1 MPKVQ
6 PIRPEPE
13 PRGIEI
19 HPYAAAYRMH
29 SAEEFELLCERI
41 ERNGLRDPITLDR
54 DGRII
59 DGRNRHKACLK
70 LGIEPRFETFDGDD
84 EAIAEFVSDRNEA
97 NKSLTTGQKAIGYA
111 ITHQR
116 EQGGRGKK
124 IGDRNYTKSGRVWEA
139 RLILDYAPEIVEQVV
154 SGARS
159 FNSALEEAQ
168 RRKADRENVDQRM
181 ADLEAGTPD
190 LAALVANGS
199 LSLSDALAAA
209 RGREEEKQTKAK
221 VRTKFLHDTL
231 GNLAA
236 MNDDFLTSIDSRRWP
251 EIALVPLDPTTIDE
265 SISAL
270 NRVKAFLFGNHQ
282 EDVR

>member
-6 PIRPEPE
+6 PIRPEQARE
-13 PRGIEI
+13 IEV

-29 SAEEFELLCERI
+29 SAEEFQLLCERI

-59 DGRNRHKACLK
+59 DGRNRHKACLR
-70 LGIEPRFETFDGDD
+70 LGIEPRFVTFDGDD

-124 IGDRNYTKSGRVWEA
+124 NPYSSVRVSEA
-139 RLILDYAPEIVEQVV
+139 RLILEYAPEIVEQVV
-154 SGARS
+154 SGART
-159 FNSALEEAQ
+159 FNSTLEEAK
-168 RRKADRENVDQRM
+168 RRKADRENVDQSM
-181 ADLEAGTPD
+181 ADLEAGAPD

-199 LSLSDALAAA
+199 LSLSDALGAA
-209 RGREEEKQTKAK
+209 RAREEEKQSKAK
-221 VRTKFLHDTL
+221 LRTQFLHETL
-231 GNLAA
+231 ANLAA

-251 EIALVPLDPTTIDE
+251 EVALVPLNPTTLDK
-265 SISAL
+265 SIAAL
-270 NRVKAFLFGNHQ
+270 HRVKGFLFGNQ
-282 EDVR
+282 GAGK